1 MNSPWVDYVLR
12 FHQKFG
18 HPIGEK
24 GRVPS
29 KLEKCMRT
37 AILAEEVCEYFDA
50 LAKDDRAEILD
61 ALADIIFV
69 AIGTAITYGFDID
82 EAMRRVYASNM
93 SKLGPDGLPIYR
105 EDGKVVK
112 GENYFPPKFDD
123 LI

>member
-1 MNSPWVDYVLR
+1 MNSPWVDYVLY
-12 FHQKFG
+12 FHRKFG

-24 GRVPS
+24 GRRPS
-29 KLEKCMRT
+29 DAEEILRT
-37 AILAEEVCEYFDA
+37 NLLVEEVCEYLDA
-50 LAKDDRAEILD
+50 VAKDDRAEILD
-61 ALADIIFV
+61 ALADIIFI

-82 EAMRRVYASNM
+82 EAMYRVTQSNL

-105 EDGKVVK
+105 EDGKVAK